1 MTNLD
6 KLYVAW
12 VYVNYTNN
20 FDFYV
25 FGCLE
30 NTRKTKNTLTIF
42 FSFFKIEKLILFFN
56 LFVDLAF

>member
-30 NTRKTKNTLTIF
+30 NTRKTKNTLNNF
-42 FSFFKIEKLILFFN
+42 FFL
-56 LFVDLAF
+56 